1 VALLR
6 RERTEGRRILGALV
20 GGCLVATPM
29 PRTLHAADCS
39 ASATSVM
46 FGIYDAAAAAP
57 NDSTGTLTVT
67 CTYTPSGDRSILY
80 TVGLNSGN
88 GTSAAVRW
96 LASGNDRLYYNL
108 FIDPARLLIW
118 GDGTAGAQLASGS
131 LKVGPGVGNGTRS
144 EKFTVY
150 GRMPARQ
157 DANAGD
163 YRDTI
168 VFTLTF

>member
-1 VALLR
+1 MR
-6 RERTEGRRILGALV
+6 REGSGGRRIPSAIV
-20 GGCLVATPM
+20 GGCVVAALM
-29 PRTLHAADCS
+29 PLTVRAADCS

-46 FGIYDAAAAAP
+46 FGVYDATAAAP

-67 CTYTPSGDRSILY
+67 CTYTPSGDREILY

-88 GTSAAVRW
+88 GTTAAVRW
-96 LASGNDRLYYNL
+96 LASGDYRLYYNL
-108 FIDPARLLIW
+108 FTDPARLLIW
-118 GDGTAGAQLASGS
+118 GDGTAGSQLVSGS

-144 EKFTVY
+144 DNFTVY
-150 GRMPARQ
+150 GRMPAQQ

-163 YRDTI
+163 YSDTI